1 VATLIELARLHTSL
15 DTGGIDHLQRLVA
28 SWGMLAD
35 MCFADLLLLAPV
47 AAAPAEEGRFII
59 LGQVRPAASQT
70 LHPDD
75 LVGRIIPEAERALV
89 ARALRLGEIVEGEIT
104 EPIRGERARIQGIPI
119 RYGGEPIAV
128 LTRESAP
135 AVGRQPG
142 LLERSYVATFGR
154 FARMILHGDYPFAEE
169 ETADSETPRVG
180 DGVLLL
186 DDGSRIEFASP
197 NAVSALHRMG
207 ITSSVEGMQLEE
219 LAIDTS
225 AVPAAFAS
233 MLPVTEE
240 IERRPDV
247 IVVVRCIPLIADGKV
262 TGGVV
267 LMRDVTDLR
276 RRDRLLLSKDAT
288 IREVH
293 HRVKNNLQMT
303 SSLLRLQ
310 SRRLRSTEG
319 RLALEEAVRRIDSI
333 ARVHEILSREAI
345 EQVPFNEIVDD
356 LIRVASDTARTL
368 SRPVEFQVNGD
379 ARELPAQL
387 ATPLALV
394 IQELLANA
402 VEHAFPD
409 RVEGDGEAAV
419 LPGHVAIDL
428 DNDGEILRVCIR
440 DDGAGLPA
448 DFSLETSASLGLS
461 ITRTLV
467 TTQLNGTMVMSGDT
481 GTEVEIEIPV
491 IDESGNP

>member
-1 VATLIELARLHTSL
+1 MATLVELARLHTDL
-15 DTGGIDHLQRLVA
+15 AAGAVGHLQRLVA
-28 SWGMLAD
+28 SWGVLSD
-35 MCFADLLLLAPV
+35 LCFADLLLMTPIRDSADAQFV
-47 AAAPAEEGRFII
+47 I
-59 LGQVRPAASQT
+59 LGQVRPATSQT
-70 LHPDD
+70 LHTDD
-75 LVGRIIPEAERALV
+75 LVGRIIPETERPLV

-104 EPIRGERARIQGIPI
+104 EPIRGERARIQGIPV
-119 RYGGEPIAV
+119 RYRGDVIAV
-128 LTRESAP
+128 MTRESAP
-135 AVGRQPG
+135 SVGRQAG

-154 FARMILHGDYPFAEE
+154 FARMMLHGDFPFAEE
-169 ETADSETPRVG
+169 EAADSEAPRVG
-180 DGVLLL
+180 DGVLVL
-186 DDGSRIEFASP
+186 DDGARVEYASP
-197 NAVSALHRMG
+197 NAVNALHRMG
-207 ITSSVEGMQLEE
+207 ITSNVEGMRLEE
-219 LAIDTS
+219 LAIDES
-225 AVPAAFAS
+225 AVPAAYS
-233 MLPVTEE
+233 SKRPVTEE

-310 SRRLRSTEG
+310 SRRLHSAEG
-319 RLALEEAVRRIDSI
+319 RYALEEAVRRIDSI

-356 LIRVASDTARTL
+356 LIRVASDSARTL
-368 SRPVEFQVNGD
+368 SQPVEFEVRGD

-394 IQELLANA
+394 MQEVLSNA
-402 VEHAFPD
+402 VEHGFPD
-409 RVEGDGEAAV
+409 RSHDGSPSGQ
-419 LPGHVAIDL
+419 PGHITVDL
-428 DNDGEILRVCIR
+428 ENDGLELRVRIR
-440 DDGAGLPA
+440 DDGAGLPP
-448 DFSLETSASLGLS
+448 DFALDASASLGLS

-467 TTQLNGTMVMSGDT
+467 TTQLNGTMVMSSDG
-481 GTEVEIEIPV
+481 GTEVEIEIPLTD
-491 IDESGNP
+491 DEGNL

>member
-1 VATLIELARLHTSL
+1 
-15 DTGGIDHLQRLVA
+15 
-28 SWGMLAD
+28 
-35 MCFADLLLLAPV
+35 
-47 AAAPAEEGRFII
+47 
-59 LGQVRPAASQT
+59 
-70 LHPDD
+70 
-75 LVGRIIPEAERALV
+75 
-89 ARALRLGEIVEGEIT
+89 
-104 EPIRGERARIQGIPI
+104 
-119 RYGGEPIAV
+119 
-128 LTRESAP
+128 
-135 AVGRQPG
+135 
-142 LLERSYVATFGR
+142 
-154 FARMILHGDYPFAEE
+154 
-169 ETADSETPRVG
+169 
-180 DGVLLL
+180 
-186 DDGSRIEFASP
+186 
-197 NAVSALHRMG
+197 
-207 ITSSVEGMQLEE
+207 
-219 LAIDTS
+219 
-225 AVPAAFAS
+225 
-233 MLPVTEE
+233 
-240 IERRPDV
+240 
-247 IVVVRCIPLIADGKV
+247 
-262 TGGVV
+262 
-267 LMRDVTDLR
+267 
-276 RRDRLLLSKDAT
+276 
-288 IREVH
+288 
-293 HRVKNNLQMT
+293 
-303 SSLLRLQ
+303 
-310 SRRLRSTEG
+310 
-319 RLALEEAVRRIDSI
+319 
-333 ARVHEILSREAI
+333 VHEILSREAI